1 MSADRHY
8 QSARPLRLERL
19 EDRTAPAAFQITL
32 VMTGLTPSQQLVFR
46 AAAAN
51 YARIITTDLPNAVYR
66 GRVVDDVLIHAAGV
80 PIDGR
85 GRILGEAGP
94 DAFRAGGLPYHGT
107 MEFDRADLARM
118 QQDGRLGYVVLHE
131 MAHVLGIGTSW
142 RWRRL
147 LTGVNTADPR
157 FVGPNAVAEYS
168 RLLGRR
174 VTGVPVEAGGGSGT
188 ALGHWRE
195 SVFNTELMT
204 GYIDGGFNALS
215 RLTLAA
221 LKDLGYGINMRTA
234 GAYRLPIGTTASL
247 AAAASFADPDSFA
260 SLVAPREA
268 SLPPLAPHF
277 QAPPPV
283 TAGRNDELL
292 RALFVVPPV
301 RLPGVSAW
309 LQDDWASAY
318 FGAPALSR

>member
-1 MSADRHY
+1 MSANRHPL
-8 QSARPLRLERL
+8 SARPLRLERL

-32 VMTGLTPSQQLVFR
+32 VMTGLTPSQQAIFR
-46 AAAAN
+46 GAAAN
-51 YARIITTDLPNAVYR
+51 YARIITTDLPDAAYR
-66 GRVVDDVLIHAAGV
+66 GQAVDDLLIHAAGV

-94 DAFRAGGLPYHGT
+94 NAFRTGGLPYHGT

-118 QQDGRLGYVVLHE
+118 QQDGRLSYVVLHE
-131 MAHVLGIGTSW
+131 MAHVLGIGTSS

-147 LTGVNTADPR
+147 LVGVNTADPR
-157 FVGPNAVAEYS
+157 FVGANAVAEYS

-174 VTGVPVEAGGGSGT
+174 ATGVPVEAGGGSGT
-188 ALGHWRE
+188 ALSHWRE
-195 SVFNTELMT
+195 SVFNTEIMT

-221 LKDLGYGINMRTA
+221 LKDLGYGINMRAA
-234 GAYRLPIGTTASL
+234 GAYRLPVASSASL
-247 AAAASFADPDSFA
+247 AAAAVSAPGSFA
-260 SLVAPREA
+260 SLAAPLEA
-268 SLPPLAPHF
+268 SLPPLSP
-277 QAPPPV
+277 QAETPPPV
-283 TAGRNDELL
+283 TAGRSNELL
-292 RALFVVPPV
+292 RALFVAPPV